1 MMRDDSNVRS
11 MPHQKTYRLAI
22 PLVRLAR
29 LDIALRAITPIS
41 SPYSG
46 YSYAALRFSLARR
59 RLPFHSVLILYRALI
74 MATQRAIAS
83 VGPLP

>member
-1 MMRDDSNVRS
+1 MLLYPAELIAGLPS
-11 MPHQKTYRLAI
+11 RLAVG
-22 PLVRLAR
+22 PRRHHPRVAKAPMNAGR
-29 LDIALRAITPIS
+29 DGFPW
-41 SPYSG
+41 